1 MAENPIKYSDFIQ
14 PDNSVSDLIKQLE
27 QLQTVYTEM
36 LSKIKSEAAKMED
49 AVKKAS
55 GATDAGRDSTKKA
68 ADEADR
74 LAKEYD
80 KLNKAQSDTGKE
92 IAKLRLE
99 QQKQNQVNKLQA
111 KLNDSLEGS
120 YDKLSAQY
128 SLNKI
133 ALNAMSK
140 AERDGTKA
148 GQDLEKQTAE
158 IYEEMK
164 RLQEATGKHTLS
176 VGDYEKGWRGLRD
189 ELGQM
194 PGATGAVVG
203 GFDNM
208 SAAAKRF
215 LANPIVLV
223 IALIV
228 GGLAALFNM
237 FKKTQAGSDLLSKAS
252 AALSGVFSALVGIV
266 DKLFKGLM
274 AVFEDPQKAMQD
286 FWAALKKNIVN
297 RLQGVVLL
305 VKALGNAFKS
315 LWERDMEGLKTAA
328 KDAGSAL
335 VQMGT
340 GLDAEQQKE
349 FAAAVRDTTQAI
361 IDQAKAFA
369 DLEAARIKTRRA
381 NRELEKSVENLIT
394 QEELQKAIADD
405 VTKSFAEREAAA
417 QKAAELTIKRAKL
430 QQSIA
435 SSNLAL
441 INRELD
447 LRRKSGEDVED
458 LLDKQLDAYK
468 TLRQAQRDYLL
479 SVRDN
484 QKRESELIQ
493 DRLEKDLDI
502 LIDGFDNQK
511 TINERIIADDTRTFE
526 ERKAKLDET
535 KALFESTFAKQ
546 IETIQNF
553 TQVQLDANDLINESD
568 AVALNQKIRSLG
580 LSEVIEGRLL
590 EIIRE
595 RRTATQDLA
604 DAEKD
609 LNAKK
614 AAADQKAIDD
624 AKKLKKE
631 RYDAAAE
638 AIDQETDLRMSE
650 IDIMQTTEAEKT
662 RLRLEAEK
670 ARLQK
675 ILELNRTMEGQLS
688 KLQIDTIKNTIKK
701 IDQEIS
707 ANAKDNKDIYSIFGI
722 KLDDEQKQAIS
733 DSINYAIEG
742 IQSLLSARIEAA
754 DAALQKIQEEGDA
767 IKSRY
772 DQEIEARNNGYASQ
786 VLQAQR
792 ELELNRKKE
801 QQALK
806 DKEKAQKAQQAI
818 DTVTQISG
826 LITASVQIW
835 KALSGIPIVGP
846 ALAAAAVG
854 VMFASYAASKIKAKS
869 VAKEKYGEGGLEFLE
884 GGSHASGNDIP
895 IGTTKGGKQRTAE
908 GGEAL
913 AIINKKNTRKYRSL
927 IPDIVKSLNQ
937 GTFEKSFSKA
947 FIPSEDLPAQV
958 WNANYDSPDLKN
970 IEKDLSAI
978 RKRGEK
984 QRYTDSQ
991 GRLVEE
997 YKNVKRT
1004 YV

>member
-1 MAENPIKYSDFIQ
+1 MAENPLKYSDFVK
-14 PDNSVSDLIKQLE
+14 PDASVSDLIAQLTELRTTYSEMLTDVKKLATELKKQLDK
-27 QLQTVYTEM
+27 LN
-36 LSKIKSEAAKMED
+36 
-49 AVKKAS
+49 
-55 GATDAGRDSTKKA
+55 GATDEGRNATDA
-68 ADEADR
+68 AAKEAER
-74 LAKEYD
+74 LAREQE
-80 KLNKAQSDTGKE
+80 KLKKSYSDTGKQ
-92 IAKLRLE
+92 IASLRLQ

-111 KLNDSLEGS
+111 KLNNALEGS

-133 ALNAMSK
+133 KLNAMSK
-140 AERDGTKA
+140 AERESTKA
-148 GQDLEKQTAE
+148 GKELEEQTKE

-252 AALSGVFSALVGIV
+252 AALSGIMSALVGIV

-274 AVFEDPQKAMQD
+274 KVFQDPQKAMED

-297 RLQGVVLL
+297 RFNGLILL
-305 VKALGNAFKS
+305 IKAVGKAFKAL
-315 LWERDMEGLKTAA
+315 WDRDLEGLKNAA
-328 KDAGSAL
+328 SDAGTAL

-349 FAAAVRDTTQAI
+349 FAQAVRETTQAI

-369 DLEAARIKTRRA
+369 ALEEARLRTRRA
-381 NRELEKSVENLIT
+381 NRELEKSVERLIT
-394 QEELQKAIADD
+394 QEEVYKAIADD
-405 VTKSFAEREAAA
+405 TTKSFAEREEAAK
-417 QKAAELTIKRAKL
+417 KAAEFTVKRAKL

-435 SSNLAL
+435 SANLAL

-447 LRRKSGEDVED
+447 LRKKNGENVEE

-468 TLRQAQRDYLL
+468 TLKQAQRDYLL

-493 DRLEKDLDI
+493 DRLERDLDI
-502 LIDGFDNQK
+502 LIDGFDVQK
-511 TINERIIADDTRTFE
+511 TINERIISDDSKTFE
-526 ERKAKLDET
+526 ERRKVLEDT
-535 KALFESTFAKQ
+535 KKLFEDTFAKQ
-546 IETIQNF
+546 IETVQKFTGIQIDSNS
-553 TQVQLDANDLINESD
+553 LIKESD
-568 AVALNQKIRSLG
+568 AVVLNQKIRALG
-580 LSEVIEGRLL
+580 LSEIIEGRLL
-590 EIIRE
+590 EIIKE
-595 RRTATQDLA
+595 RRIATQDLA
-604 DAEKD
+604 EAEKD

-614 AAADQKAIDD
+614 AAADKKALDD
-624 AKKLKKE
+624 ARKAKKE
-631 RYDAAAE
+631 RYDLALE
-638 AIDQETDLRMSE
+638 QLDQEFELRMSE
-650 IDIMQTTEAEKT
+650 IDIMRTTEAEKT

-670 ARLQK
+670 ARLKK
-675 ILELNRTMEGQLS
+675 ILELNKTVEGQLS

-701 IDQEIS
+701 IDQELQ
-707 ANAKDNKDIYSIFGI
+707 ANQDNNFDIYSMIGL
-722 KLDDEQKQAIS
+722 KLDDDQKQAIS
-733 DSINYAIEG
+733 DSINYVVEG
-742 IQSLLSARIEAA
+742 IQTLLAARVEAA
-754 DAALQKIQEEGDA
+754 EAALEKVREEGAA
-767 IKSRY
+767 IQARY
-772 DQEIEARNNGYASQ
+772 DQEIEARNNGYANR
-786 VLQAQR
+786 VLDAQR

-806 DKEKAQKAQQAI
+806 DKEKAQKAQEAL
-818 DTVTQISG
+818 DTVMQASN
-826 LITASVQIW
+826 LITASTGIW
-835 KALSGIPIVGP
+835 KSLAPLGPFGVG
-846 ALAAAAVG
+846 LAIAAIAT
-854 VMFASYAASKIKAKS
+854 MFATFAATKIKAKAAS
-869 VAKEKYGEGGLEFLE
+869 KEKFGDGGLEFLE

-895 IGTTKGGKQRTAE
+895 IGTTRSGKQRTAE

-913 AIINKKNTRKYRSL
+913 AIINKKNTRKYRSI
-927 IPDIVKSLNQ
+927 IPKIINSLNK
-937 GTFEKSFSKA
+937 GTFEQSFANA
-947 FIPSEDLPAQV
+947 FLPGNDTIFAS
-958 WNANYDSPDLKN
+958 ANYDSPDLKK
-970 IEKDLSAI
+970 IENDLGAI
-978 RKRGEK
+978 RKRGEV
-984 QRYTDSQ
+984 QRYTDTE
-991 GRLVEE
+991 GRLVEV